1 MRRAAA
7 RRAPGAAY
15 SSPVSA
21 CNSGVRSN
29 SNVNARRLVH
39 PLRLGLDVVAATRA
53 RPTPL
58 RGARSAQ
65 RAQCSNG
72 VRDARCPPLELV
84 MEQGPTACYRAPM
97 RPHLP
102 ALLSLMVVISCRD
115 GDDHTATE
123 PGSTSAT
130 STSTATGSSTS
141 LPGAQRA
148 LGETCDPNAGDD
160 ECAAGLFCD
169 FPQCGSSEL
178 TWFGFCSPV
187 DCVTDDDCAT
197 VDGLK
202 QVCDKYEEPG
212 FTASWCRWNCVTDAD
227 CPNSLVSNLTCQPFG
242 LNQHT
247 CQAPCPEP
255 SK

>member
-1 MRRAAA
+1 MNLRRGAHRRVGCRCHASPPHAAA
-7 RRAPGAAY
+7 WRAFSATGSMFKRR
-15 SSPVSA
+15 S
-21 CNSGVRSN
+21 
-29 SNVNARRLVH
+29 RREV
-39 PLRLGLDVVAATRA
+39 
-53 RPTPL
+53 
-58 RGARSAQ
+58 
-65 RAQCSNG
+65 
-72 VRDARCPPLELV
+72 PPLELV
-84 MEQGPTACYRAPM
+84 LEQGPTACYRAPM

-130 STSTATGSSTS
+130 STSAATGSSTS

>member
-1 MRRAAA
+1 MGLRAW
-7 RRAPGAAY
+7 RSIFQDTVRIYPPG
-15 SSPVSA
+15 
-21 CNSGVRSN
+21 
-29 SNVNARRLVH
+29 
-39 PLRLGLDVVAATRA
+39 
-53 RPTPL
+53 
-58 RGARSAQ
+58 RSAQ
-65 RAQCSNG
+65 LWLHHTPCLSKGEAACPSSN
-72 VRDARCPPLELV
+72 VRRDTRKRRSRREVTPLELV

-115 GDDHTATE
+115 GDDPTATE
-123 PGSTSAT
+123 PGSTSTT
-130 STSTATGSSTS
+130 STSADTGSSTS
-141 LPGAQRA
+141 PAGAQRA

-178 TWFGFCSPV
+178 TWFGFCSPI

-197 VDGLK
+197 VDGLQ

-227 CPNSLVSNLTCQPFG
+227 CPDSLVSNLTCQPYG
-242 LNQHT
+242 LNEYT
-247 CQAPCPEP
+247 CQAPCP